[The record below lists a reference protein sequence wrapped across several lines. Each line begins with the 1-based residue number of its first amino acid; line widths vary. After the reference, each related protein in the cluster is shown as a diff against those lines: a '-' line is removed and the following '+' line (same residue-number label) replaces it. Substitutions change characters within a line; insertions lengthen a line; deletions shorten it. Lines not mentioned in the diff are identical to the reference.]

1 MIYFLI
7 GLFLLLTVV
16 EIWWLLRRLSRSPRT
31 AMARILAARGAARCV
46 AAAHFLRGWAARPD
60 PDQAALAAA
69 WEQIELPLLQA
80 LPDCPPDFKIELVT
94 ALDEA
99 VKACANREVAKRINT
114 LRNSL
119 LA

>member
-1 MIYFLI
+1 LTYFII
-7 GLFLLLTVV
+7 GLFLALTLV

-31 AMARILAARGAARCV
+31 ATARILAAQGAARCV
-46 AAAHFLRGWAARPD
+46 AAAKFLRDWTAR
-60 PDQAALAAA
+60 PDQAALALA
-69 WEQIELPLLQA
+69 WERIELPLLQA
-80 LPDCPPDFKIELVT
+80 LPDCPPDYKIELVT

-119 LA
+119 IA